1 METIMVMSPR
11 QARRTLLVAGAMLGL
26 MSAPAVA
33 QDAAAIHKRALVL
46 DGHVDVLL
54 PGANARY
61 FGPDGK
67 SFSDVAKLKAGG
79 VDALVYAVAVSTG
92 PDTPQG
98 HAAARAEA
106 DAKLAA
112 IRKIAADNPNE
123 VAIAYSAD
131 EVRKVVGQGKIAI
144 LIGFQNAYALKPDV
158 AEFDRLK
165 ADGIRVAALNHAGN
179 NAFADSSRPQQG
191 AGEVH
196 GGLSPLGKS
205 AVARLNDLGVLIDV
219 SQLTPKGVFQ
229 TLELSRAPVVATHSA
244 ARSLV
249 DSTRNL
255 SDAELDA
262 IKANGGVVQVVPFN
276 SYLLPAPADYG
287 ARLRALRAE
296 YGLAADKPGYQGAD
310 DLPAARRDAF
320 FAAYRALSPQ
330 ATLKDYVDH
339 IDYIAKRIGPDHVGV
354 GTDFNHGSGIPGFKD
369 EGEATNVTRELV
381 ARGYSEA
388 QIDAIWGGNFLRV
401 LQAAE
406 AGAKSPTK
414 AE

>member
-26 MSAPAVA
+26 MSAQAVA

-92 PDTPQG
+92 PDTAQG

-131 EVRKVVGQGKIAI
+131 EVRKIVGQGKIAI
-144 LIGFQNAYALKPDV
+144 LIGFQNAYALKLDV

-354 GTDFNHGSGIPGFKD
+354 GTDFNHGSGVPGFKD
-369 EGEATNVTRELV
+369 EGEAANVTRELV

-406 AGAKSPTK
+406 AGAKSPAK
-414 AE
+414 AD

>member
-1 METIMVMSPR
+1 MVMSPR

-406 AGAKSPTK
+406 AGAKSPAK

>member
-1 METIMVMSPR
+1 MVMSPR

-26 MSAPAVA
+26 MSTPAVA

-406 AGAKSPTK
+406 AGAKSPAK